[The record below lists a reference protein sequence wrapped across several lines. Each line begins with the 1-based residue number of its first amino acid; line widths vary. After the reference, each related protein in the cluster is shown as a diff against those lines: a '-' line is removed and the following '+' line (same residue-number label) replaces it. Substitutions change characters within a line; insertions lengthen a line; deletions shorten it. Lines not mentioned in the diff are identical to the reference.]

1 MDASL
6 TPPLR
11 IQAQNVQQIPSQVAQ
26 KRLGSFINQLR
37 ARNLSKNA
45 GETTAAVQLQKLSD
59 ALREEHSERD

>member
-26 KRLGSFINQLR
+26 KRLGSFINRLR

-45 GETTAAVQLQKLSD
+45 GETTTAVQLQKLAD
-59 ALREEHSERD
+59 ALREEHSEKD